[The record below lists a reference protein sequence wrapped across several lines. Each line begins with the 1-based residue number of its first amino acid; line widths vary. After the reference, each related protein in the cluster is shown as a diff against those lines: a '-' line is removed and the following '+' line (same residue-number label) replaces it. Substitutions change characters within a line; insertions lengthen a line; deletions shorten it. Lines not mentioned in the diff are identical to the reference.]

1 MSTTTLQTRVSKL
14 EASSSGPGDCPV
26 CKGKVRIVGTDF
38 RDGQPYSHGDERCS
52 ACGRMILVVKIQ
64 DVVDWRGQ
72 RNRRPEA

>member
-1 MSTTTLQTRVSKL
+1 
-14 EASSSGPGDCPV
+14 
-26 CKGKVRIVGTDF
+26 VRIVGTDF